1 MIHPLEDN
9 SCSPGNSAIHA
20 AYAVAS
26 EESVAFRNCLATRL
40 VFQVVMQEK
49 TSMKIICINFRIWN
63 KNIPQGKKFKP
74 STLMFLA
81 YSLITILILQWY
93 IAILI
98 T

>member
-40 VFQVVMQEK
+40 VFQVVMQ
-49 TSMKIICINFRIWN
+49 
-63 KNIPQGKKFKP
+63 
-74 STLMFLA
+74 
-81 YSLITILILQWY
+81 
-93 IAILI
+93 
-98 T
+98 